1 VTAVAEALWPDSAT
15 STTQS
20 PNAYPPVP
28 MTISKKPVA
37 AVGERRRAS
46 NR

>member
-1 VTAVAEALWPDSAT
+1 VTAVAEALWLDPAT

-28 MTISKKPVA
+28 VTISKKPVA
-37 AVGERRRAS
+37 AVGERRRA
-46 NR
+46 RDR